1 MIFDTD
7 VLIWTARGNVKAS
20 KAIENSPKR
29 QISTQTYLELLQ
41 CATDKRQQSLTRSF
55 LRGFAFEVLPLTSG
69 IGVRSCALIEQFALS
84 HNLRVGDA
92 IIAATAKTVEVAS
105 GGDIAAAVV
114 EAHSDGNA
122 GAVHLR
128 GEYAV
133 MRRTSG
139 CLVIRENP

>member
-55 LRGFAFEVLPLTSG
+55 LRDFAFEVLPLTSG

-92 IIAATAKTVEVAS
+92 IIAATAIEN
-105 GGDIAAAVV
+105 DI
-114 EAHSDGNA
+114 
-122 GAVHLR
+122 
-128 GEYAV
+128 
-133 MRRTSG
+133 MRCTPNVKHYRQIPMLS
-139 CLVIRENP
+139 LFPLKVS

>member
-1 MIFDTD
+1 MVLETD

-92 IIAATAKTVEVAS
+92 IIAATAIEN
-105 GGDIAAAVV
+105 DIMLCTTNVKHYRQIPMLSLFPLKV
-114 EAHSDGNA
+114 S
-122 GAVHLR
+122 
-128 GEYAV
+128 
-133 MRRTSG
+133 
-139 CLVIRENP
+139 

>member
-55 LRGFAFEVLPLTSG
+55 LRDFAFEVLPLTSG

-92 IIAATAKTVEVAS
+92 IIAAIEN
-105 GGDIAAAVV
+105 DIMLCTTNVKHYRQIPMLSLFPLKV
-114 EAHSDGNA
+114 S
-122 GAVHLR
+122 
-128 GEYAV
+128 
-133 MRRTSG
+133 
-139 CLVIRENP
+139 

>member
-55 LRGFAFEVLPLTSG
+55 LRIFKLEKIKQKTG
-69 IGVRSCALIEQFALS
+69 IGVRYCALIEQFALS

-92 IIAATAKTVEVAS
+92 IIAATAIEN
-105 GGDIAAAVV
+105 DIMLCTTNVKHYRQIPMLSLFPLKV
-114 EAHSDGNA
+114 S
-122 GAVHLR
+122 
-128 GEYAV
+128 
-133 MRRTSG
+133 
-139 CLVIRENP
+139 